1 MPRPSARRK
10 QLADRHGRMDLCRC
24 EQYILGIQ
32 PTLAGLKIDPCI
44 PHTMDGFTL
53 RRVWR
58 GATYEIVVENP
69 DHLEK
74 GVKAMTVDGKPVS
87 GNILSPVPAGLTVQV
102 KVVMG

>member
-1 MPRPSARRK
+1 MK
-10 QLADRHGRMDLCRC
+10 QVFLRVDENIRIADRTYRMRLSGDVSAFTAPGQFLN
-24 EQYILGIQ
+24 
-32 PTLAGLKIDPCI
+32 LKL
-44 PHTMDGFTL
+44 DGFTL

-87 GNILSPVPAGLTVQV
+87 GNILSPVPAGSTVEV
-102 KVVMG
+102 KIVMG

>member
-1 MPRPSARRK
+1 
-10 QLADRHGRMDLCRC
+10 
-24 EQYILGIQ
+24 
-32 PTLAGLKIDPCI
+32 
-44 PHTMDGFTL
+44 MDGFTL

-87 GNILSPVPAGLTVQV
+87 GNILSPVPAGLTVEV
-102 KVVMG
+102 KIVMANCPPSAAKGLLHKEKTSVAAPSRINVSKSTKTLAIGP